1 MLFFLTLLNQF
12 LNTTIMINIE
22 KKLINN
28 KALKRKILTALSK
41 IKIDVKG
48 ELKFNKSGEA
58 TFRVVGRIIELPL
71 GDMNYRILLEAVINA
86 RKEFDFNEWNS
97 FDGHNSTYRII
108 LMDNDNTRLVM
119 TPEFYEEITT
129 VLHNNTIVC

>member
-1 MLFFLTLLNQF
+1 
-12 LNTTIMINIE
+12 MINIE

-58 TFRVVGRIIELPL
+58 TFRVIGRIIELPL
-71 GDMNYRILLEAVINA
+71 GDQRLKPKIYLLE
-86 RKEFDFNEWNS
+86 K
-97 FDGHNSTYRII
+97 TCTM
-108 LMDNDNTRLVM
+108 LQK
-119 TPEFYEEITT
+119 
-129 VLHNNTIVC
+129 